1 MATIKSSFFSRPY
14 FAPVAPGVYDAILTD
29 VSVVLS
35 QDHQERVSLRDITPL
50 QQPKALACIFNWELK
65 DGKTITD
72 WRNMTAEEGKTPS
85 IDYAMLFLAIQLD
98 RNMDVPGL
106 LELMNSKTPVTIYVE
121 ENANG
126 TRPNVSYIPP
136 KETTTKT
143 PAGEEPLPF

>member
-14 FAPVAPGVYDAILTD
+14 FAPVAPGVYSAILTD

-50 QQPKALACIFNWELK
+50 QQPRALACIFNWELK

-98 RNMDVPGL
+98 RNMDVPAL

-121 ENANG
+121 ENTNGG

-136 KETTTKT
+136 KETAKQ
-143 PAGEEPLPF
+143 AVEDEPLPF